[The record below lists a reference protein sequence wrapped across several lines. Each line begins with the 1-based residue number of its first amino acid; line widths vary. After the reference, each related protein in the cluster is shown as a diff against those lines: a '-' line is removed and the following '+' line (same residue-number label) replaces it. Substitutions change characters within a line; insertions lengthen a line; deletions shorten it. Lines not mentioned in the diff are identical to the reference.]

1 MHPKQERHW
10 IGNKWRRGVIFLW
23 AGREGVSPRLYVLKT
38 EIDLTSYQ
46 LVEINSPPIPLRSNM
61 HLARRNV
68 SVFLPENGN
77 LFDVPFTCEATLLS
91 FIRYFDKRENFESSI
106 IHWNEMNRD

>member
-1 MHPKQERHW
+1 MS
-10 IGNKWRRGVIFLW
+10 L
-23 AGREGVSPRLYVLKT
+23 RLYVLKT

-77 LFDVPFTCEATLLS
+77 LFDVPFTCEAMFLS